1 MGQEIVQQL
10 INGLVLGSTYAL
22 IGLGLT
28 LIYGILGIVNWA
40 HGELY
45 MLGAFV
51 GLFLVVR
58 LHLPFL
64 VGLIGSMFIMAL
76 FGMVMERLVFRPLRG
91 AHEMN
96 MIIGTLGISIFLMNG
111 AIAVFSP
118 NPLRFPT
125 YFSNT
130 YLSFL
135 GLSITMQRLM
145 VFIVTVILM
154 VIFSYVIKRTSLGKA
169 MRACEQNL
177 NAARLMGIDI
187 NRTFRLTC
195 AIGAALAAAAGTLVG
210 PIFLVS
216 PAMGLMVI
224 AKVFAVVILG
234 GMGNVA
240 GAIWAAFI
248 LGLTE
253 SMTAGFLSSDYKDVV
268 TFLILI
274 IVLAFKP
281 EGLFGRNQLEK
292 V

>member
-10 INGLVLGSTYAL
+10 INGMVLGSTYAL

-64 VGLIGSMFIMAL
+64 AGLIGSMFIMAL
-76 FGMVMERLVFRPLRG
+76 FGMVMEKFVFRPLRG

-111 AIAVFSP
+111 AIALFSP

-125 YFSNT
+125 HFSNT
-130 YLSFL
+130 YLSLF
-135 GLSITMQRLM
+135 GLSITVQRLL
-145 VFIVTVILM
+145 VFVVTVVLM
-154 VIFSYVIKRTSLGKA
+154 VIFSYVIKRTSLGRA

-187 NRTFRLTC
+187 NRIFRLTC

-240 GAIWAAFI
+240 GAIWAAFL

-274 IVLAFKP
+274 VVLVFKP
-281 EGLFGRNQLEK
+281 EGLFGRNQVEK

>member
-1 MGQEIVQQL
+1 
-10 INGLVLGSTYAL
+10 
-22 IGLGLT
+22 
-28 LIYGILGIVNWA
+28 
-40 HGELY
+40 
-45 MLGAFV
+45 
-51 GLFLVVR
+51 
-58 LHLPFL
+58 
-64 VGLIGSMFIMAL
+64 
-76 FGMVMERLVFRPLRG
+76 
-91 AHEMN
+91 
-96 MIIGTLGISIFLMNG
+96 
-111 AIAVFSP
+111 
-118 NPLRFPT
+118 
-125 YFSNT
+125 
-130 YLSFL
+130 
-135 GLSITMQRLM
+135 
-145 VFIVTVILM
+145 M

-177 NAARLMGIDI
+177 NAARLIGIDI

-210 PIFLVS
+210 PIFFVS

>member
-1 MGQEIVQQL
+1 
-10 INGLVLGSTYAL
+10 
-22 IGLGLT
+22 
-28 LIYGILGIVNWA
+28 
-40 HGELY
+40 
-45 MLGAFV
+45 
-51 GLFLVVR
+51 
-58 LHLPFL
+58 
-64 VGLIGSMFIMAL
+64 
-76 FGMVMERLVFRPLRG
+76 
-91 AHEMN
+91 
-96 MIIGTLGISIFLMNG
+96 
-111 AIAVFSP
+111 
-118 NPLRFPT
+118 
-125 YFSNT
+125 
-130 YLSFL
+130 
-135 GLSITMQRLM
+135 
-145 VFIVTVILM
+145 
-154 VIFSYVIKRTSLGKA
+154 

-210 PIFLVS
+210 PVFLVS

-274 IVLAFKP
+274 IVLVFKP